1 MKKHLGIIA
10 LNIFL
15 FDNCQN
21 AIQNIKKEIIKF
33 IN

>member
-1 MKKHLGIIA
+1 MKKHLGTIV
-10 LNIFL
+10 LNL
-15 FDNCQN
+15 FDNKN